1 MSEEH
6 WVDVAISTVL
16 RVGVVLSVAIIAL
29 GLVMTFLHHPEY
41 ATSHTLLG
49 NLTAPGAQ
57 YPNTLFG
64 VFRGTREGHGLS
76 IVMLGLLLLIATPL
90 ARVALS
96 IGIFIIEHD
105 RLYTAITAAVLIIL
119 LIGFAVGLEAG

>member
-1 MSEEH
+1 MSEN
-6 WVDVAISTVL
+6 WVDVAISRVL
-16 RVGVVLSVAIIAL
+16 RIGVVLSVAIIAL

-41 ATSHTLLG
+41 ATSHSMLG
-49 NLTAPGAQ
+49 SLTAPGAQ

-64 VFRGTREGHGLS
+64 VFRGVGEGHGLS

-96 IGIFIIEHD
+96 IAIFVIEHD
-105 RLYTAITAAVLIIL
+105 RLYTAITTAVLLIL
-119 LIGFAVGLEAG
+119 LIGFAVGLETG